1 MHCECISALAAQ
13 CVKTSFAIRLQR
25 LYSIAMARSV
35 ILGLCWVLGIPVVLC
50 AVVCGLIHGSLVIAG
65 IMSCDGQNLQPLS
78 ALAAGITQ
86 RMLILFRTVRNISFS
101 WLVGLWRSLF
111 LPYSVEEEGDDG
123 KSEIVMT
130 FYPR

>member
-1 MHCECISALAAQ
+1 MSAQTHLN
-13 CVKTSFAIRLQR
+13 SLQ
-25 LYSIAMARSV
+25 YGYQGFNSIAMARSV

-50 AVVCGLIHGSLVIAG
+50 AVVCGLIQGSLVIAG
-65 IMSCDGQNLQPLS
+65 IMSCEEQSLQPLS

-86 RMLILFRTVRNISFS
+86 RMVILFRTVRNISFN